1 MYVYTLTLM
10 NEYIPREYGYLLWPL
25 AWVRTCSLTVL
36 VLLRL
41 VYEGPLMFCSKWN
54 TNHWESAKEF
64 VPLGCYMWLQFIVEH
79 AVIMQFNQFLH
90 RYQPLKISLSLSKTL
105 DICLQRFSKEQ
116 KRNTI
121 FHRWLSIFF
130 LFFFFASICNI
141 STKQRNKMKN
151 KEIHFIAFK
160 AQDCT

>member
-1 MYVYTLTLM
+1 MYVYTLTLK

-25 AWVRTCSLTVL
+25 AWVRTCSLIVL

-41 VYEGPLMFCSKWN
+41 VYEGPLTFCSKWN
-54 TNHWESAKEF
+54 TNHGESAKEL
-64 VPLGCYMWLQFIVEH
+64 VPLGCYMWLQFTVEH

-90 RYQPLKISLSLSKTL
+90 RYQLKIFLSLSKTL

-121 FHRWLSIFF
+121 FHRWLSFF
-130 LFFFFASICNI
+130 CFFFFFASICNI
-141 STKQRNKMKN
+141 STKQRNKMKT
-151 KEIHFIAFK
+151 KEINFIYFK